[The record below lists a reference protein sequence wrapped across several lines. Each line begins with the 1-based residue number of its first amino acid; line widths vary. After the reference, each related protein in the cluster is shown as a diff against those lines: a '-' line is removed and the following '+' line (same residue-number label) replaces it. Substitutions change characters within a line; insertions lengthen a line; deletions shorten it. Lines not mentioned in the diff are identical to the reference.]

1 MKEKF
6 VVEVRLDK
14 WLWVVCFYKICVLVC
29 EMIEGGKVYY
39 NGQCSKSSKIVEL
52 NVMFILCQG
61 NDECMVI
68 VKVIIEQCRF
78 VSEVVLLY
86 EEIVESVEKCEKMV
100 LVCKFNV
107 LIMLYLDRCLDKKEC
122 CDLL

>member
-1 MKEKF
+1 
-6 VVEVRLDK
+6 
-14 WLWVVCFYKICVLVC
+14 
-29 EMIEGGKVYY
+29 MIEGGKVYY
-39 NGQCSKSSKIVEL
+39 NGQCSKLSKIVEL

-68 VKVIIEQCRF
+68 VKVIIEQCCF

-100 LVCKFNV
+100 LACKFNV
-107 LIMLYLDRCLDKKEC
+107 LIMLYLD
-122 CDLL
+122 